1 MGLAF
6 WESVFLCHQSENRLK
21 QHKTYNKKW
30 QREGGLESSG
40 QLKILRGDDGGWN
53 EPPLCPPGAL
63 WTGRCPTH
71 GIKAVDV
78 VLRKLWWE
86 NLLALDLYGGPESSK
101 RCSLDSHQR
110 HKHWWQPKQEDI
122 NSGQQTHLCCIQCF
136 CTWCFISPL
145 QHVYQMLVASI
156 FAQWPLMVLLQTTLP
171 LEHESERIWITWICK
186 TVDRRHSNT
195 NKVNYDSFCFE
206 LLIQGVFGFVKL
218 SSSWEERFRN
228 LWQHRSEKSTGWA
241 GTCWRR
247 QRGKCYCTP
256 LLLGCTNPGA
266 ANMLA
271 HSSHWTW

>member
-1 MGLAF
+1 M
-6 WESVFLCHQSENRLK
+6 
-21 QHKTYNKKW
+21 
-30 QREGGLESSG
+30 
-40 QLKILRGDDGGWN
+40 
-53 EPPLCPPGAL
+53 
-63 WTGRCPTH
+63 
-71 GIKAVDV
+71 
-78 VLRKLWWE
+78 LRKLWWE

-110 HKHWWQPKQEDI
+110 HKHWWQPKQGDI

-145 QHVYQMLVASI
+145 QHVYQMVVASI

-171 LEHESERIWITWICK
+171 LEHQSERIWITWICK

-195 NKVNYDSFCFE
+195 NKVNYDSFFCFE

-228 LWQHRSEKSTGWA
+228 LWQHHSVKSTGWA
-241 GTCWRR
+241 GTCWRG

>member
-1 MGLAF
+1 MIMGLAF

-86 NLLALDLYGGPESSK
+86 KLLALDLYGGPESSK

-110 HKHWWQPKQEDI
+110 HKHWWQPKQGDI

-145 QHVYQMLVASI
+145 QHVFKMLVASI

-171 LEHESERIWITWICK
+171 PAPVWKNLNNMNLLNCWQETFKYEQGQLWLFFLFWIVDPRSFWICETFFK
-186 TVDRRHSNT
+186 LRRA
-195 NKVNYDSFCFE
+195 
-206 LLIQGVFGFVKL
+206 I
-218 SSSWEERFRN
+218 
-228 LWQHRSEKSTGWA
+228 
-241 GTCWRR
+241 
-247 QRGKCYCTP
+247 
-256 LLLGCTNPGA
+256 
-266 ANMLA
+266 
-271 HSSHWTW
+271 